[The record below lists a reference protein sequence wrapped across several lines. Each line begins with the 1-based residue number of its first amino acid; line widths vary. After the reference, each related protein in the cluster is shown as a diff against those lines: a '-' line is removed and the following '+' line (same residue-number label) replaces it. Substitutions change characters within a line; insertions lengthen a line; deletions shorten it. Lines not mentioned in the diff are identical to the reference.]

1 MCLKQFKF
9 SFKLAS
15 LLEVRVVLRVHVQ
28 RTRATHALR
37 SCAQRRPCWR
47 EWGEPVRVM
56 DGTSQLGHGTRLRS
70 DWLAPRAQ
78 STHILNS
85 SAARSKASGHWNSCV
100 AAAARK
106 ITKPA
111 RGTSTLGHY
120 LRIGAAKAS
129 RSPAGEHSPQTRL
142 IIGSGSAAENGTL
155 RVIFGVGFCPLGLRA
170 RVPWELLWAAALGT
184 HPRKCRG
191 RIRPRR

>member
-1 MCLKQFKF
+1 MFCEYMF
-9 SFKLAS
+9 SA
-15 LLEVRVVLRVHVQ
+15 R
-28 RTRATHALR
+28 ALR
-37 SCAQRRPCWR
+37 TPCAHARSGGPA
-47 EWGEPVRVM
+47 GENGASQSESWTEQVSL
-56 DGTSQLGHGTRLRS
+56 GTARDCARIGWPPARKAR
-70 DWLAPRAQ
+70 
-78 STHILNS
+78 ILNS

-129 RSPAGEHSPQTRL
+129 RSPAGEHSPQSRL